1 MAKML
6 PCKMISLPTIT
17 AGSYNHR
24 GHIRGGSGANG
35 QTTKTV
41 WLRSA
46 TRVGCDGKNDGS
58 GCDRE
63 KDWSNTQGHY
73 DHGQPV
79 GDLNQGATP
88 MKDYQT
94 SLEKLRKDAA
104 ENRLIS
110 DLATD
115 KAKRETFAKLADHLN
130 ALADEVER
138 AMAAKEIE
146 EDR

>member
-1 MAKML
+1 
-6 PCKMISLPTIT
+6 
-17 AGSYNHR
+17 
-24 GHIRGGSGANG
+24 
-35 QTTKTV
+35 
-41 WLRSA
+41 
-46 TRVGCDGKNDGS
+46 
-58 GCDRE
+58 
-63 KDWSNTQGHY
+63 
-73 DHGQPV
+73 
-79 GDLNQGATP
+79 

-94 SLEKLRKDAA
+94 SVEHLRKEAS
-104 ENRLIS
+104 EMRLIA